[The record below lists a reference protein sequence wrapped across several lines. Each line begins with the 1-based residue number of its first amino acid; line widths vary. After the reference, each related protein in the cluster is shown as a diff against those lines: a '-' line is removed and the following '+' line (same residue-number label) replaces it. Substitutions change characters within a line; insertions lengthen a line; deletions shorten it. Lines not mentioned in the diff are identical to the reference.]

1 MLALRCLM
9 TFKHLF
15 PLALLALALTA
26 QAQST
31 PAKKELV
38 ARIVKLQQP
47 AIEAMARSMAEQPAA
62 TLMERAAAAL
72 PARVAADKREAVA
85 RDIQADAKKYVDEAV
100 PLVRDRALRLAPAS
114 IGSVLEEKFTEDE
127 LRQIASAL
135 ESPAFAKFQ
144 QLGNEMQQ
152 AFIDKLLADTRPAIE
167 PKVKVLEQS
176 IARRLGITA
185 PPAPASAPAKPASR

>member
-1 MLALRCLM
+1 MRP
-9 TFKHLF
+9 F
-15 PLALLALALTA
+15 PLERRLRNDSETTA
-26 QAQST
+26 
-31 PAKKELV
+31 
-38 ARIVKLQQP
+38 R
-47 AIEAMARSMAEQPAA
+47 
-62 TLMERAAAAL
+62 
-72 PARVAADKREAVA
+72 REAVA

-152 AFIDKLLADTRPAIE
+152 AFIDKLLADTQPTIE

-185 PPAPASAPAKPASR
+185 PPAQARSHFSQYEDLLRACAQGMGWKDSGTRLP